1 MMMTTTT
8 HVVVLVVVVVVGEGD
23 PVAGQRKL
31 AAPTTKPTGN
41 LAA

>member
-1 MMMTTTT
+1 MMTTTT
-8 HVVVLVVVVVVGEGD
+8 HAVVVVVVGEGD

>member
-8 HVVVLVVVVVVGEGD
+8 HVVVLVVVVVGEGD

>member
-8 HVVVLVVVVVVGEGD
+8 HAVVVVVVGEGD